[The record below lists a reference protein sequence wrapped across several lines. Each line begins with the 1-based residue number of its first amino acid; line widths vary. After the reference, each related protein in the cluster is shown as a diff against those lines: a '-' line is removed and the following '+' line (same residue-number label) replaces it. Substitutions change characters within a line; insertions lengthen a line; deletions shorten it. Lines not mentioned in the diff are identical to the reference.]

1 MHSRKTKSQN
11 WSGQDRRSSPTD
23 TSLDDACL
31 RVVDAGLW
39 AVVFVVP
46 LLFGG
51 RHNLGRFVFV
61 ALCVVISLAWFI
73 RQAVLGNGT
82 WTRSAASGIM
92 LLALAVVGAQ
102 LVPLPSDWI
111 ESLSPR
117 IATLL
122 PLWSAESSEALEW
135 GRWQTLSLAPEETR
149 LALAT
154 LVAYAL
160 LFTTTLQ
167 RVRTTA
173 DVRRMLRW
181 IALSA
186 IFMAGFGLL
195 QYFSSNGRFFWF
207 YDYPY
212 SNTTDGAT
220 GSFSCRNH
228 FAHFLCLGLAAL
240 IAWITEHLNSSTTT
254 VESHQTKHRPPS
266 NLTLQSIAQQ
276 TPTTAALVAGLAVV
290 VCAILLSYSRGA
302 AVALAVVA
310 VVITLLYYRSRLI
323 SAGHLLGVLGVVVLV
338 VGVLSIH
345 GYEKVAQRVDDFTTG
360 SLESLDERG
369 GRRKIWQA
377 NVEAIQAGW
386 QTGAGAGSHKFIYPL
401 YMPDPSPREFTHAE
415 NGPLQ
420 IITENGLPGG
430 VLLAW
435 FACCCGIWCW
445 GAFGRERQSSSR
457 IFAGAIT
464 AALSASLIH
473 SLFDFIWFVPACVA
487 VTLIM
492 AACALRL
499 ARLNRA
505 EAGYDSGETVL
516 ARPAWI
522 GVAAL
527 ASVVG
532 LWAVATLFGPARA
545 SLPWDRYQ
553 RNVIAERDLRT
564 QSTSL
569 STEKAAELEATQH
582 FYNLAKIDELRQVVS
597 LQPRHSSAHLQL
609 ANSYLRQFEVN
620 QSRSANQ
627 MTIVSI
633 RDAAIR
639 SRFATA
645 EELQQWLIRAF
656 GENSE
661 LLYRAYHHLR
671 CSIRRS
677 PLEGESYLLMANLC
691 FLQGKGAA
699 TIEAYVDQ
707 ALAVRPYDGYVLFLA
722 GRQQLLLSRDDEA
735 VRYWTAALKIPGSH
749 QDQIIRHLAVQV
761 PASYFLQKL
770 EPDWEKLYDIWTYYR
785 QVGTQQDWEAI
796 EHYARDRAAIDT
808 THLPPKLAVRTWLR
822 LGMMQ
827 RELGLNTEAVASLS
841 KGNAVYPNYFHI
853 RHNLA
858 LVLMDLQQAEAAE
871 PHLRWCL
878 SRRPDYGEL
887 RDALTLATKIRLGR
901 APAAK
906 DRTSSLTPGVS
917 PRH

>member
-1 MHSRKTKSQN
+1 MGHRRTSSESWSSRDLRTQST
-11 WSGQDRRSSPTD
+11 GV
-23 TSLDDACL
+23 SLDDACL
-31 RVVDAGLW
+31 RVVDVGLW
-39 AVVFVVP
+39 AVVFVAP

-82 WTRSAASGIM
+82 WTRSAASAVM

-173 DVRRMLRW
+173 DVRRMFRW

-212 SNTTDGAT
+212 SSTTDSTT

-228 FAHFLCLGLAAL
+228 FAHFLCLGIAAL
-240 IAWITEHLNSSTTT
+240 IAWIAEHLNAGTTT
-254 VESHQTKHRPPS
+254 EESRLAKHRPPS
-266 NLTLQSIAQQ
+266 KPALQSISQQ
-276 TPTTAALVAGLAVV
+276 TRTTAALVAGLAVV
-290 VCAILLSYSRGA
+290 VCAVLLSYSRGA

-310 VVITLLYYRSRLI
+310 VVTALLYYRSRLI
-323 SAGHLLGVLGVVVLV
+323 SAGHLLGALGIVVLV
-338 VGVLSIH
+338 VGMLSIH
-345 GYEKVAQRVDDFTTG
+345 GYEKVAHRVDDFATG

-386 QTGAGAGSHKFIYPL
+386 QTGAGAGSHRFIYPV
-401 YMPDPSPREFTHAE
+401 YMSDPTTREFTHAE

-445 GAFGRERQSSSR
+445 GAFRRERQSSAR

-464 AALSASLIH
+464 AALLASLIH

-505 EAGYDSGETVL
+505 EAGHDSREIVL
-516 ARPAWI
+516 PRPAWI

-527 ASVVG
+527 ASVAG
-532 LWAVATLFGPARA
+532 LWAVATSFGPACA

-553 RNVIAERDLRT
+553 RLAIAENELQD
-564 QSTSL
+564 QSTPL
-569 STEKAAELEATQH
+569 STERAAEIEETLH
-582 FYNLAKIDELRQVVS
+582 FYNLARIDELRQVVS
-597 LQPRHSSAHLQL
+597 RQPRHSSAHLKL
-609 ANSYLRQFEVN
+609 AGSYLRQFERN
-620 QSRSANQ
+620 QTRSENQ
-627 MTIVSI
+627 MRIVSI
-633 RDAAIR
+633 RDAAMA
-639 SRFATA
+639 SRFANA
-645 EELQQWLIRAF
+645 DELRQWLVRAF
-656 GENSE
+656 GENSK

-671 CSIRRS
+671 CSIQLS

-699 TIEAYVDQ
+699 TIQTYVDQ
-707 ALAVRPYDGYVLFLA
+707 ALAVRPYDGNVLFLA

-735 VRYWTAALKIPGSH
+735 IRYWTAAFKIAGEH
-749 QDQIIRHLAVQV
+749 QDEIIRYLAVQV
-761 PASYFLQKL
+761 PASYFLQKI

-796 EHYARDRAAIDT
+796 ESYARDCAAADSE
-808 THLPPKLAVRTWLR
+808 HLPPELAVRTWLR

-827 RELGLNTEAVASLS
+827 RELGRNTEAVASLS
-841 KGNAVYPNYFHI
+841 KGNVVHPNHFHI
-853 RHNLA
+853 RHHLA
-858 LVLMDLQQAEAAE
+858 LALMDLHQAEAAE

-887 RDALTLATKIRLGR
+887 RDALKLATRIRLGR
-901 APAAK
+901 EPVTERSTAF
-906 DRTSSLTPGVS
+906 
-917 PRH
+917 